1 VGQWLGFFAFTT
13 EALGLIPVGEHP
25 ARFLA
30 WQKQKDTYTSMFIV
44 PRLSTVAKT

>member
-1 VGQWLGFFAFTT
+1 MGFFAFTT

-30 WQKQKDTYTSMFIV
+30 WQKQKDTCSSMFIV
-44 PRLSTVAKT
+44 PRLFTVAKT